1 VIRRGPDTDLKRW
14 GLKLASH
21 GRHEKPRT
29 QKKGTDNAEYR
40 TAGYLHPHH
49 RENRRFPEGGRPP
62 VDQAVERRERGRV
75 DHAPAAPQRH
85 ALFRH
90 QHLDVWASAVEQ
102 GFASPSWMTFRQA
115 LELNAN
121 VRKGE
126 KGSLVVY
133 ANSVTKT
140 EQNDAGEDVERY
152 PLPERLHLMVSS
164 P

>member
-1 VIRRGPDTDLKRW
+1 
-14 GLKLASH
+14 
-21 GRHEKPRT
+21 
-29 QKKGTDNAEYR
+29 
-40 TAGYLHPHH
+40 
-49 RENRRFPEGGRPP
+49 
-62 VDQAVERRERGRV
+62 
-75 DHAPAAPQRH
+75 
-85 ALFRH
+85 
-90 QHLDVWASAVEQ
+90 
-102 GFASPSWMTFRQA
+102 MTFRQA